1 MFLSSGANTGL
12 ARDRMK
18 AEYGKNLYSH
28 DAMSTSEPLGNQ
40 RQTNTFK
47 SNIAFS
53 QNGDHPAS
61 MEFKAK

>member
-53 QNGDHPAS
+53 
-61 MEFKAK
+61 